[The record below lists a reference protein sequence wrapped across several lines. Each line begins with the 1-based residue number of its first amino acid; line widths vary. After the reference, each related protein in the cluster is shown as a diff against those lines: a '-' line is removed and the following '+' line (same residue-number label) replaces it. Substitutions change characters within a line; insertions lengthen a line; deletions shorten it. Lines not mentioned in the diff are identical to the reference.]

1 MKRKKLN
8 LTSNSSNSI
17 LYKKKKKKKILQIL
31 HTSMN
36 IDRYKSVEPG
46 QYNENNFGRTSGERS
61 FPVRHGCHPI
71 HESSLDSRGSYVSD
85 SSEKLNRIPPL
96 PLPRDGLAPS
106 KSVPLAPKPPPNRLH
121 RRAFLLTLP
130 AGDNDFLAPRKRA
143 RAPFT
148 PLYYT
153 LGGGATIASLRDT
166 TAEQMPD
173 LQNRGAVNNREMKRT
188 ECLFA
193 KIRDRGRSVPL
204 YAACRVWRCD
214 RYMDGIMEKKREK
227 RKKRGR
233 GGNRGKKM
241 GTIRKR
247 PLLFGTARA
256 MVSGRIDRCVDRV
269 RGVHNFWMILE
280 LWIVYLFEIF
290 GRR

>member
-1 MKRKKLN
+1 
-8 LTSNSSNSI
+8 
-17 LYKKKKKKKILQIL
+17 
-31 HTSMN
+31 MN

-214 RYMDGIMEKKREK
+214 RYMDGIMEKKKGK
-227 RKKRGR
+227 RKKRGG

-269 RGVHNFWMILE
+269 VACIISEWSWNCELYVCSKFLGGGRERLERLTWLFIYKIL
-280 LWIVYLFEIF
+280 
-290 GRR
+290 

>member
-17 LYKKKKKKKILQIL
+17 LYKKKKKKILQIL

-153 LGGGATIASLRDT
+153 LGGGGD
-166 TAEQMPD
+166 
-173 LQNRGAVNNREMKRT
+173 NRQFTGYNGRT
-188 ECLFA
+188 NAGFA
-193 KIRDRGRSVPL
+193 KSGGR
-204 YAACRVWRCD
+204 
-214 RYMDGIMEKKREK
+214 K
-227 RKKRGR
+227 
-233 GGNRGKKM
+233 
-241 GTIRKR
+241 
-247 PLLFGTARA
+247 
-256 MVSGRIDRCVDRV
+256 
-269 RGVHNFWMILE
+269 
-280 LWIVYLFEIF
+280 
-290 GRR
+290 

>member
-17 LYKKKKKKKILQIL
+17 LYKKKKKKKYYKYCTRRWISIDINRLNRDSTTKTISAAQVVNGRSLSDTVVILF
-31 HTSMN
+31 MN
-36 IDRYKSVEPG
+36 HPSIPADRM
-46 QYNENNFGRTSGERS
+46 
-61 FPVRHGCHPI
+61 FPIVLKNWIESHPSPSRVMDWLLRNPY
-71 HESSLDSRGSYVSD
+71 HLLPNRPQTDSTAVLSCSPFQQATTIFWLRGSVHA
-85 SSEKLNRIPPL
+85 R
-96 PLPRDGLAPS
+96 
-106 KSVPLAPKPPPNRLH
+106 RL
-121 RRAFLLTLP
+121 RRCTT
-130 AGDNDFLAPRKRA
+130 RS
-143 RAPFT
+143 
-148 PLYYT
+148 
-153 LGGGATIASLRDT
+153 GGGATIASLRDT

-256 MVSGRIDRCVDRV
+256 MVSGRIDRCADRV